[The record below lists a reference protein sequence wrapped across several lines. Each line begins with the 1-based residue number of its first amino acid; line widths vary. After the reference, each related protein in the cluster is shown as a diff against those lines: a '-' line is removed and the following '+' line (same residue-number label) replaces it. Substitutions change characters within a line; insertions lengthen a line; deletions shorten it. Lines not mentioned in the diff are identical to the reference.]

1 MKRFKKIVAVTL
13 AATMLTGMSQ
23 MSLSA
28 FAATVQSESVSAY
41 SGSCGDNVQ
50 YEFDESTGTLT
61 ISGTGAMADYY
72 LGSFGTVWD
81 APWDSYKTE
90 VKTVV
95 IEEGITYIGTYA
107 FCHFEECKIY
117 IPKSVNNIASLSIN
131 QESTLVSCEG
141 GSAESYS
148 IENFNKFETT
158 GEYFTASGNCGDNL
172 TYTYDGNTKTLSL
185 SGTGEMSYDYDYE
198 YPWTPYKYC
207 IESLVI
213 NEGITSFEISSI
225 YNNQNIRTI
234 DIPASL
240 TKITNYGKEFNSG
253 YSMFSS
259 NKNYS
264 LERFNV
270 ASGNI
275 NYADIDGVL
284 FNADKTVLLCYPNMH
299 GENYVIPDGVVSIN
313 VDAFYD
319 NMYIKSIVMSDT
331 VKNILSYAFSGCS
344 ELESIVLSKS
354 LTSVLNG
361 TFKWCRRL
369 KQVSISE
376 GVTSICKDAF
386 YECSSLQSIVI
397 PNGVT
402 SIGEYAFYGCRLL
415 QRVVIPDGV
424 TALDKYTFYDCN
436 KLKAITIPE
445 SVTTIDQSILN
456 NNSYAKN
463 DELVIYGVKGSAAQT
478 YAEANNI
485 TFCDINEVIE
495 PSVVGYSVS
504 LGGDIGLN
512 YFVALD
518 YKTIDK
524 DIKMTFV
531 NEATGKEI
539 TTIDLYDSSNAVV
552 DGKPYY
558 KFTCPISASH
568 MSDRVKA
575 VLTIDGVS
583 QELNVYSVKEYAETI
598 LGDEKY
604 ASAAPVVKAMLNY
617 GAYSEI
623 ALLGVKTSDTNS
635 ALIAEEKQLGEVDLL
650 VDDYSFMNNYDD
662 AYADCVQYACSRISL
677 KNETVIKHYFMIDE
691 SKVDPSM
698 LHVYCDNKE
707 TTFVKDGEYYRV
719 DIKGINA
726 KDLYYEFY
734 VNIDSEKDG
743 VTISSWSL
751 SNYSVLT
758 YINSALNSSTISDEV
773 KDTVKALYFFYKET
787 NSYSSNS

>member
-72 LGSFGTVWD
+72 LGSFGTVWN

-107 FCHFEECKIY
+107 FCHFKECKIY
-117 IPKSVNNIASLSIN
+117 IPKSVNNIASISIN

-141 GSAESYS
+141 GPAESYS
-148 IENFNKFETT
+148 IENINKFETT

-172 TYTYDGNTKTLSL
+172 TYTYDGNTKTLAL

-213 NEGITSFEISSI
+213 NEGITSFEINSI
-225 YNNQNIRTI
+225 NDNQNIRTI

-240 TKITNYGKEFNSG
+240 TKITNYGNGFNSG

-259 NKNYS
+259 NNNFS

-270 ASGNI
+270 ASGNFY
-275 NYADIDGVL
+275 YADIDGVL
-284 FNADKTVLLCYPNMH
+284 FNADKTVLLCYPNRH
-299 GENYVIPDGVVSIN
+299 GENYVIPDGVVSIAQ
-313 VDAFYD
+313 DAFED

-331 VKNILSYAFSGCS
+331 VKNIPSYAFYSCND
-344 ELESIVLSKS
+344 LESIVLSKS

-369 KQVSISE
+369 KQVTISE
-376 GVTSICKDAF
+376 GVTSIGKDAF

-539 TTIDLYDSSNAVV
+539 TTLGFQDSSNAVV
-552 DGKPYY
+552 DGKLYY
-558 KFTCPISASH
+558 KFTCPVSASH
-568 MSDRVKA
+568 MADKIKPI
-575 VLTIDGVS
+575 LTIDGVS
-583 QELNVYSVKEYAETI
+583 QEFNVYSVKDYAEVI

-623 ALLGVKTSDTNS
+623 ALLGVKTSNTNS
-635 ALIAEEKQLGEVDLL
+635 ALTEEEKQLGEIENLDN
-650 VDDYSFMNNYDD
+650 YNNYTFESGDSLYTD
-662 AYADCVQYACSRISL
+662 YVQYAGSRISL
-677 KNETVIKHYFMIDE
+677 KNETVIKHYFKIDE
-691 SKVDPSM
+691 SKVDPSKLWISSM
-698 LHVYCDNKE
+698 AIGEDLVL
-707 TTFVKDGEYYRV
+707 VKDGEYYRV
-719 DIKGINA
+719 DITGINA
-726 KDLYYEFY
+726 KKLAYEMNF
-734 VNIDSEKDG
+734 S
-743 VTISSWSL
+743 ISDNSSYNYWNL
-751 SNYSVLT
+751 EGYSVMT

-773 KDTVKALYFFYKET
+773 KNTVKALYFFYKET